1 MLCLRYKALFS
12 VVITVYFSSRKS
24 SVYKYKRPITVIA
37 FKSFVIIYNT
47 LLTCLKILL

>member
-24 SVYKYKRPITVIA
+24 SVYEYKTFTIVD
-37 FKSFVIIYNT
+37 FKSQNKV
-47 LLTCLKILL
+47 

>member
-24 SVYKYKRPITVIA
+24 SVNEYKRPILMA
-37 FKSFVIIYNT
+37 FKFYVNI
-47 LLTCLKILL
+47 